1 MSTKHLRNVSIA
13 EFQAF
18 LELAKCTF
26 IEINSG
32 HEKWT
37 RADLR
42 RPIIFQTHIEPIPEF
57 IVQNN
62 LRSLGYNKKTYFQ
75 ILEGEMEVNRNGNAF
90 TLSNAR

>member
-1 MSTKHLRNVSIA
+1 MSTKHLRNVTIA

-37 RADLR
+37 RADLK
-42 RPIIFQTHIEPIPEF
+42 RPIIFQTHINPIPEF

-62 LRSLGYNKKTYFQ
+62 LRILGYNKKCYFE
-75 ILEGEMEVNRNGNAF
+75 ILEGQKVIIRNGK
-90 TLSNAR
+90 TLS